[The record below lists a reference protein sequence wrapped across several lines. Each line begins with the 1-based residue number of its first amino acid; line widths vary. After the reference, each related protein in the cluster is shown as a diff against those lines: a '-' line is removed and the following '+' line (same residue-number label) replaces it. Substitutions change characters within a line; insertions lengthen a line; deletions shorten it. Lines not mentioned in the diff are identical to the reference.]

1 MPTAK
6 QVSAA
11 KAAATAKKSADVAAA
26 SQAPNPNDAPKGAD
40 SGQTIDNG
48 APEGANAGQLI
59 DNDAPE
65 GADAGQVIDTAGKEA
80 NHISQDAHE
89 ESSEAA
95 AEADAEADALAT
107 DDEKLYRVVVRNH
120 SGHAVNAAPGL
131 TFLPCTST
139 PIPAL
144 VAHGYLLELR
154 ESLEKLEKENYLRA
168 GSLSADATEAK
179 EANQ

>member
-11 KAAATAKKSADVAAA
+11 KAATTAKKSAAVAAA
-26 SQAPNPNDAPKGAD
+26 SQAPNPNDAPEGAG
-40 SGQTIDNG
+40 SAQLIDNK

-95 AEADAEADALAT
+95 AEAEADALAT

-179 EANQ
+179 ETNQ

>member
-1 MPTAK
+1 MSTAK

-11 KAAATAKKSADVAAA
+11 KAATTAKKSAAVAAD
-26 SQAPNPNDAPKGAD
+26 SQAPKLNDAPEGAG
-40 SGQTIDNG
+40 SGQVIDNN

-59 DNDAPE
+59 DNNAPE

-95 AEADAEADALAT
+95 AEADALAA
-107 DDEKLYRVVVRNH
+107 DDEKLFRVVVRNH

-144 VAHGYLLELR
+144 VAHGHLLALR
-154 ESLEKLEKENYLRA
+154 ESLQELEKENYLRA
-168 GSLSADATEAK
+168 GSLSADATEVK
-179 EANQ
+179 ETNQ